1 MASPRSKSTLRCTSF
16 ASSNAQLQ
24 SVEMPNL
31 QFPFANN
38 FLEAFGSV
46 GFKDSKKESALFPV
60 ILLQ

>member
-1 MASPRSKSTLRCTSF
+1 
-16 ASSNAQLQ
+16 
-24 SVEMPNL
+24 MPNL